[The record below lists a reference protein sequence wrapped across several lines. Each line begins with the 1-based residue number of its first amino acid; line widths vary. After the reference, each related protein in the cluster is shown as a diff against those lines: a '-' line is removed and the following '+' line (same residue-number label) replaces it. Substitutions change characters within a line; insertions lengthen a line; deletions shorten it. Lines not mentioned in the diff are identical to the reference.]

1 MDLPAKVW
9 IISKQYTEE
18 EILEEETRI
27 VEETGD
33 HKRIEENR
41 KYNLLEILVLK
52 EIKNTYIM

>member
-1 MDLPAKVW
+1 MEHIYLWLMDLPAKVW

-27 VEETGD
+27 VKETVD

-41 KYNLLEILVLK
+41 KYN
-52 EIKNTYIM
+52 